1 MQTMT
6 LVDVSSISLVWPT
19 KTLFVDLSFT
29 VDVKDRVGVLGINGS
44 GKSTL
49 LNVLAGTE
57 TADQGVIR
65 RRADLAIS
73 FLSQRPELGEGTVS
87 DAVGSDWQAKAAID
101 RLGLTE
107 IANRNIASLSGG
119 QQKRAALAAVLENS
133 EAGLLILDE
142 PTNHL
147 DIEGIEYL
155 ERVIKDFAGGVVFVS
170 HDRYLIDR
178 VATKTIELSSD
189 GAFVVEGGYQSHL
202 LAKAERQAKS
212 DRDEAT
218 RRVLER
224 KELAWLQRGARAR
237 RRKSKSRLAIAQ
249 RTLTAPAREEQRIG
263 PLALNDFGQQRLGRQ
278 VIDLENVGAE
288 VGGKKLF
295 DNVKHLMSS
304 MERLGVV
311 GPNGVGKST
320 LLDVIAGRRIP
331 TTGTVNYGSTIRIGY
346 FDQTGQTLDQDA
358 SVEEIVAGP
367 GSRLDHRQ
375 TNLLGRFWFEP
386 ATHRAQVKTL
396 SGGEQRRLQLM
407 SVLASEPNVLLL
419 DEPTNDLDLDTLRA
433 LEEWLDTFR
442 GALVVVTHDRALLE
456 RTVEH
461 VVALSEEG
469 FRHLGAGDAVW
480 EQVRSKSQP
489 NNPRSKAKTK
499 ERQRSGRS
507 LSTLRYELKEAEVE
521 MEKLALER
529 DQCRASLADDSI
541 THSSQQ
547 EMYRSLAST
556 LESLENTENQWLAI
570 SEEIEGRT

>member
-1 MQTMT
+1 MI
-6 LVDVSSISLVWPT
+6 LLDVSSLSLAWPT

-29 VDVKDRVGVLGINGS
+29 IEEKDRIGILGINGS

-49 LNVLAGTE
+49 LNILASAE

-65 RRADLAIS
+65 RRSDLAIS

-107 IANRNIASLSGG
+107 IADRSIASLSGG

-212 DRDEAT
+212 ERDEAT

-237 RRKSKSRLAIAQ
+237 RRKPKSRLAIAQ
-249 RTLTAPAREEQRIG
+249 RTLDAPTRQEQRGG

-295 DNVKHLMSS
+295 DNVNILMSS

-346 FDQTGQTLDQDA
+346 FDQIGETLDQDA

-375 TNLLGRFWFEP
+375 TSLLGRFWFEP
-386 ATHRAQVKTL
+386 ATHRAQVRTL

-456 RTVEH
+456 RTAEH
-461 VVALSEEG
+461 VVALGEGG
-469 FRHLGAGDAVW
+469 FRHLGAGEAVW
-480 EQVRSKSQP
+480 EQARSESQP
-489 NNPRSKAKTK
+489 NNPRPKPKTK

-507 LSTLRYELKEAEVE
+507 LSTLRYELQEVE
-521 MEKLALER
+521 VEIEKHALER
-529 DQCRASLADDSI
+529 DQYSAFLTDDSI
-541 THSSQQ
+541 THNSQQ
-547 EMYRSLAST
+547 DMYRSLAST
-556 LESLENTENQWLAI
+556 LERLENAEDRWLAI

>member
-1 MQTMT
+1 MI
-6 LVDVSSISLVWPT
+6 LLDVSSLSLAWPT

-29 VDVKDRVGVLGINGS
+29 IEEKDRIGILGINGS

-49 LNVLAGTE
+49 LNILASAE

-65 RRADLAIS
+65 RRSDLTIS

-87 DAVGSDWQAKAAID
+87 DAVGSDWRAKAAID

-107 IANRNIASLSGG
+107 IADRNIASLSGG
-119 QQKRAALAAVLENS
+119 QHKRAALAAVLENS

-212 DRDEAT
+212 ERDEAT

-237 RRKSKSRLAIAQ
+237 RRKPKSRLAIAQ
-249 RTLTAPAREEQRIG
+249 RTLDAPTRQEQRGG
-263 PLALNDFGQQRLGRQ
+263 PLALNEFGQQRLGRH

-295 DNVKHLMSS
+295 DNVNILMSS

-346 FDQTGQTLDQDA
+346 FDQIGETLDQDA

-375 TNLLGRFWFEP
+375 TSLLGRFWFEP
-386 ATHRAQVKTL
+386 ATHRAQVRTL

-456 RTVEH
+456 RTAEH
-461 VVALSEEG
+461 VVALGEGG
-469 FRHLGAGDAVW
+469 FRHLGAGEAVW
-480 EQVRSKSQP
+480 EQARSESQP
-489 NNPRSKAKTK
+489 NNPRPKPKTK
-499 ERQRSGRS
+499 ERQQSGRS
-507 LSTLRYELKEAEVE
+507 LSTLRYELQEVE
-521 MEKLALER
+521 VEIEKHALER
-529 DQCRASLADDSI
+529 DQYSAFLTDDSI
-541 THSSQQ
+541 THNSQQ
-547 EMYRSLAST
+547 DMYRSLAST
-556 LESLENTENQWLAI
+556 LERLENAEDRWLAI

>member
-1 MQTMT
+1 MI
-6 LVDVSSISLVWPT
+6 LLDVSSLSLAWPT

-29 VDVKDRVGVLGINGS
+29 IEEKDRIGILGINGS

-49 LNVLAGTE
+49 LNILASAE

-65 RRADLAIS
+65 RRSDLAIS

-87 DAVGSDWQAKAAID
+87 DAVGSNWQAKAAID

-107 IANRNIASLSGG
+107 IADRNIASLSGG
-119 QQKRAALAAVLENS
+119 QHKRAALAAVLENS

-212 DRDEAT
+212 ERDEAT

-237 RRKSKSRLAIAQ
+237 RRKPKSRLEIAQ
-249 RTLTAPAREEQRIG
+249 RTLDAPTRQEQRSD

-295 DNVKHLMSS
+295 DNVNILMSS

-320 LLDVIAGRRIP
+320 LLDLMAGRRIP

-346 FDQTGQTLDQDA
+346 FDQIGETLDQDA

-375 TNLLGRFWFEP
+375 TSLLGRFWFEP
-386 ATHRAQVKTL
+386 ATHRAQVRTL

-407 SVLASEPNVLLL
+407 CVLASEPNVLLL

-456 RTVEH
+456 RTAEH
-461 VVALSEEG
+461 VVALGEGG
-469 FRHLGAGDAVW
+469 FRHLGAGEAVW
-480 EQVRSKSQP
+480 EQARSESQP
-489 NNPRSKAKTK
+489 NNPRPKPKTK

-507 LSTLRYELKEAEVE
+507 LSTLQHELQQVEVE
-521 MEKLALER
+521 IAKHALER
-529 DQCRASLADDSI
+529 DQYSAFLTDDSI
-541 THSSQQ
+541 THNSQQ

-556 LESLENTENQWLAI
+556 LERLENAEDRWLAI